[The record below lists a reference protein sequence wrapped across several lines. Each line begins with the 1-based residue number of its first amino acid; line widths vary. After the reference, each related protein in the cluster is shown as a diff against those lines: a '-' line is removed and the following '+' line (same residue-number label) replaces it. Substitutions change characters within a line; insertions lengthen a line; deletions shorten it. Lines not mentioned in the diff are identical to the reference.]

1 MVDDDEQT
9 TDRRRTGQGGSE
21 EARSAMEKNFKD
33 TRSLPNEIEK
43 RFEVLHGFQ
52 RIMKQSMYL

>member
-33 TRSLPNEIEK
+33 TRSQPNEIEK
-43 RFEVLHGFQ
+43 RFEVLHGF
-52 RIMKQSMYL
+52 

>member
-21 EARSAMEKNFKD
+21 EAQPWKQDQNFGLIID
-33 TRSLPNEIEK
+33 REFLVLLLQVSFREI
-43 RFEVLHGFQ
+43 R
-52 RIMKQSMYL
+52 QSDN